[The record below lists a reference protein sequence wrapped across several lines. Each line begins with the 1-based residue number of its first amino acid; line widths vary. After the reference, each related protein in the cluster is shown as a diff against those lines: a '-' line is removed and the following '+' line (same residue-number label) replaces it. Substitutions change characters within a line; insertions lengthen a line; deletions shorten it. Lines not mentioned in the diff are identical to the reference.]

1 MLDYKAYIFD
11 LDDTLYCEHEYVKSG
26 FKAVAEEIASQSN
39 YSINDVYPQLLAMWK
54 ESGRGKIFDDVCKMM
69 NIELDIAHLVDV
81 YRSNKPIISLYE
93 DAQVFLNFLKEE
105 RVKAALITDGNSLMQ
120 WSKIKALNLE
130 GRFDCIVVTGDL
142 GSDFWKPH
150 ELPYKKVVECLNM
163 SYEQCVYI
171 GDNPNKDFI
180 TASKLGMGTVRII
193 RDVGDHMKLT
203 LSKEY
208 EADRNIYSLLEL
220 IDK

>member
-1 MLDYKAYIFD
+1 MIEKVYIFD
-11 LDDTLYCEHEYVKSG
+11 LDDTLFEEHSYVRSG
-26 FKAVAEEIASQSN
+26 FFAVASEISKQHPVSEEKI
-39 YSINDVYPQLLAMWK
+39 YDLLVETWLK
-54 ESGRGKIFDDVCKMM
+54 LGRGRVFNIVCAKLKID
-69 NIELDIAHLVDV
+69 LDIQKLVYL
-81 YRSNKPIISLYE
+81 YRNHKPQIKLYE
-93 DAQVFLNFLKEE
+93 DAETVITQLSRNYKLG
-105 RVKAALITDGNSLMQ
+105 LITDGNSQMQ

-130 GRFDCIVVTGDL
+130 ERFDCIVVTGDL
-142 GSDFWKPH
+142 GRDFWKPH
-150 ELPYKKVVECLNM
+150 ELPYKKVVESLNM
-163 SYEQCVYI
+163 SYDQCVYI